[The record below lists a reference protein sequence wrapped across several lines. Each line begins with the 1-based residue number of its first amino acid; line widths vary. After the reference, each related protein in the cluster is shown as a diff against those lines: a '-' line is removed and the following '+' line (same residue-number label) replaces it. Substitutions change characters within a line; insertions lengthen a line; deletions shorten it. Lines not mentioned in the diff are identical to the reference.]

1 MLTNPRSD
9 LIDFQTTW
17 SCLFP
22 NDDQVPVKIYLGTAN
37 NHTAHRS
44 RLSQRYFKGAH
55 NHITPGVIE
64 RSSRLVTSL

>member
-22 NDDQVPVKIYLGTAN
+22 NNDQVPVKIYLEAAN
-37 NHTAHRS
+37 NHTAH
-44 RLSQRYFKGAH
+44 LSQ
-55 NHITPGVIE
+55 
-64 RSSRLVTSL
+64 